1 MEETAPGPPPAQPS
15 PGSRAAPP
23 SRGRAPTP
31 PTPEDE
37 RWNVAV
43 NTAHG
48 AVQAV
53 GINLYNPF
61 IGINLIRMGGSN
73 FEVGLLSSLPPLA
86 ALVSN
91 LLGARWLSRRRDPV
105 ASTAAMLALARLM
118 ALGLAAVDLL
128 LPAGHA
134 AWWWPAT
141 FVAVFGL
148 LNLPNSV
155 GNLGWQA
162 LLTGLLSAQRRGP
175 ALARRLGVASL
186 VGVTIAL
193 LAGWWAQGRPG
204 VQGYVWLFAL
214 AAACGL
220 AEGATFLRF
229 RGRPAIQALPPNL
242 LAAARRLWSD
252 RPYRVFLL
260 SCLPFYF
267 GWLMAWP
274 LFLKYNVSYNHASTL
289 WMGAYAAVNAL
300 ASTAG
305 NALWERVSRRI
316 AVAPALGL
324 SAVCLSIV
332 PASYLFHP
340 GLWGVMV
347 PQVLG
352 GIAGGGMNLMVLL
365 RLMEV
370 SPEADRVVAMGVSNA
385 VVGAVGVVG
394 PLVGIALLGLIGVRE
409 VFWVPASLR
418 LLGGLTLLA
427 AAGPALR
434 ALRRRGRGTGQAAS
448 TL

>member
-1 MEETAPGPPPAQPS
+1 MQELGGVPEPLKPEPVAPETALDV
-15 PGSRAAPP
+15 GS
-23 SRGRAPTP
+23 TP
-31 PTPEDE
+31 PDED
-37 RWNVAV
+37 WNAAV

-73 FEVGLLSSLPPLA
+73 LEVGLLSSLPPLA
-86 ALVSN
+86 SLLSN
-91 LLGARWLSRRRDPV
+91 LIGMRWLARRRNPI
-105 ASTAAMLALARLM
+105 AATAALFTLARVM

-128 LPAGHA
+128 LPHGPIR
-134 AWWWPAT
+134 WWWPAT

-148 LNLPNSV
+148 LNLPNAL

-162 LLTGLLSAQRRGP
+162 VLSGLLSARRRGP

-186 VGVTIAL
+186 VGVTVAL
-193 LAGWWAQGRPG
+193 LAGWWASRRPG
-204 VQGYVWLFAL
+204 VEGYVWLFIL

-220 AEGATFLRF
+220 LEGATFRRF
-229 RGRPAIQALPPNL
+229 RGRPVIQTLPPHL
-242 LAAARRLWSD
+242 LGAARRLWHN

-274 LFLKYNVSYNHASTL
+274 LFLKYNVSFNHATNL
-289 WMGAYAAVNAL
+289 WMGAYSAVNAV

-305 NALWERVSRRI
+305 NALWERLSRRI

-324 SAVCLSIV
+324 SAICLSTV

-352 GIAGGGMNLMVLL
+352 GLGGGGMNLLLLL

-370 SPEADRVVAMGVSNA
+370 APEADRVVAMGVNNA

-394 PLVGIALLGLIGVRE
+394 PLVGISLLGFIPIQR

-418 LLGGLTLLA
+418 LLGGFTLLA
-427 AAGPALR
+427 AAPAVR
-434 ALRRRGRGTGQAAS
+434 ASLRRHGAGRTASAA
-448 TL
+448 